1 MPSTRKQ
8 LLARGFFVFIFALGG
23 PNHFRDPA
31 FYAAMM
37 PPFMPAPDAM
47 VALSGVTE
55 LLTAVLLLIPRTRF
69 LGAVSSALHLAVF
82 LIVHV
87 FMVVRP
93 DLWPAVPVAALWL
106 RLAIQLFAIALA
118 VWLARAERAVAA
130 AASQTQPA
138 A

>member
-8 LLARGFFVFIFALGG
+8 LLARGFFVFIFGLGG
-23 PNHFRDPA
+23 LNHFRDPA

-37 PPFMPAPDAM
+37 PPFMPAPDVM

-69 LGAVSSALHLAVF
+69 LGAVSSALHLVVF

-87 FMVVRP
+87 FMVVEPERF
-93 DLWPAVPVAALWL
+93 PAVPLTALWI
-106 RLAIQLFAIALA
+106 RLVIQFFAIALA
-118 VWLARAERAVAA
+118 VWLARAERTVTAT
-130 AASQTQPA
+130 S
-138 A
+138 